1 MKADSNTVETALQ
14 PIDTNLP
21 AVPIHLE
28 TPPAATPAESVKFD
42 LGMAKKCG
50 ALTLAYLARA
60 GWKLACEKQALQ
72 HGEWKKWCKEEVAIS
87 WDTADRYIKFYYST
101 VGEHLRSQGT
111 AHRLVENLTDKMIE
125 EATAGLESKT
135 ATGAMIELG
144 IVKRPPG
151 WGGERAGAGRKAGS
165 KNVPHTD
172 AELADRDWKMLAA
185 TAADSWTL
193 ESIPLLDETIAR
205 AALSALVP
213 LVTALKRRVGES
225 A

>member
-1 MKADSNTVETALQ
+1 MENELQ
-14 PIDTNLP
+14 IVGTLQE
-21 AVPIHLE
+21 IHLE
-28 TPPAATPAESVKFD
+28 TPQSATPAESVNFD
-42 LGMAKKCG
+42 LCMAKKHG

-101 VGEHLRSQGT
+101 VGEHLRAQGT

-151 WGGERAGAGRKAGS
+151 WGGEREGAGR
-165 KNVPHTD
+165 
-172 AELADRDWKMLAA
+172 
-185 TAADSWTL
+185 TAAAAAAVSGDGLDMGDSATL
-193 ESIPLLDETIAR
+193 MWLDAMRPFEQNR
-205 AALSALVP
+205 AAFHSAARDLNPNVAARFLEELRMLERTLSE
-213 LVTALKRRVGES
+213 RVKGGR
-225 A
+225 